1 MLRLCS
7 DSSRSYPGRSV
18 RIAVPDVWDCA
29 LHGNM
34 QSIGQKSAK
43 AIVGVGR
50 RPLAIGRLE
59 TSRGSTPEVLPC
71 RRAELEEGDV
81 LLYEL
86 SWHVKPDRVIAHGAR
101 HKEFSSPR

>member
-18 RIAVPDVWDCA
+18 RVAVLWDCA

-34 QSIGQKSAK
+34 PDIGQKSAK

-59 TSRGSTPEVLPC
+59 TSPVSREALPR
-71 RRAELEEGDV
+71 RRAERRIGEE
-81 LLYEL
+81 
-86 SWHVKPDRVIAHGAR
+86 PQ
-101 HKEFSSPR
+101 

>member
-18 RIAVPDVWDCA
+18 RIAVLLYWGCA

-34 QSIGQKSAK
+34 PGIGQKSAK
-43 AIVGVGR
+43 AIVGAGR

-59 TSRGSTPEVLPC
+59 TSPTQRVGKSYP
-71 RRAELEEGDV
+71 AEGPNEE
-81 LLYEL
+81 
-86 SWHVKPDRVIAHGAR
+86 
-101 HKEFSSPR
+101 

>member
-18 RIAVPDVWDCA
+18 RVAVPDTWDCA

-34 QSIGQKSAK
+34 PSTGQKSAK

-59 TSRGSTPEVLPC
+59 TSRGSTPEVLPR
-71 RRAELEEGDV
+71 RRAERRIGEE
-81 LLYEL
+81 
-86 SWHVKPDRVIAHGAR
+86 PQ
-101 HKEFSSPR
+101 

>member
-29 LHGNM
+29 LYGNIP
-34 QSIGQKSAK
+34 STGQKSAK

-59 TSRGSTPEVLPC
+59 TSPVSREALPR
-71 RRAELEEGDV
+71 RRAERRIGEE
-81 LLYEL
+81 
-86 SWHVKPDRVIAHGAR
+86 PQ
-101 HKEFSSPR
+101 

>member
-18 RIAVPDVWDCA
+18 RTAVPDAWGCA

-34 QSIGQKSAK
+34 PGIGQKSAK

-59 TSRGSTPEVLPC
+59 TSRGRTPEDLPR
-71 RRAELEEGDV
+71 RRAERRIGEE
-81 LLYEL
+81 
-86 SWHVKPDRVIAHGAR
+86 PQ
-101 HKEFSSPR
+101 

>member
-18 RIAVPDVWDCA
+18 RVAASDAWGCA

-34 QSIGQKSAK
+34 PSIGQKSAK

-59 TSRGSTPEVLPC
+59 TSRGSTPEALPR
-71 RRAELEEGDV
+71 RRAERRIGEE
-81 LLYEL
+81 
-86 SWHVKPDRVIAHGAR
+86 PQ
-101 HKEFSSPR
+101 

>member
-7 DSSRSYPGRSV
+7 NSSRSYPGRSA
-18 RIAVPDVWDCA
+18 RIAVPDAWDCA

-34 QSIGQKSAK
+34 PGIGQKSAK

-59 TSRGSTPEVLPC
+59 TSRVSPEALPR
-71 RRAELEEGDV
+71 RRAERRKGSSPN
-81 LLYEL
+81 EL
-86 SWHVKPDRVIAHGAR
+86 S
-101 HKEFSSPR
+101 

>member
-18 RIAVPDVWDCA
+18 RTAVPVAWNCA

-34 QSIGQKSAK
+34 PSTGQKSAE

-50 RPLAIGRLE
+50 RLLAIGRLE
-59 TSRGSTPEVLPC
+59 TSRGRTPEDLPR
-71 RRAELEEGDV
+71 RRAERRIGEE
-81 LLYEL
+81 
-86 SWHVKPDRVIAHGAR
+86 PQ
-101 HKEFSSPR
+101 

>member
-18 RIAVPDVWDCA
+18 RVAAPDTWVCA

-34 QSIGQKSAK
+34 PGIGQKSAE

-50 RPLAIGRLE
+50 RFQAIKRLE
-59 TSRGSTPEVLPC
+59 TSPVEQSGSLTPPKG
-71 RRAELEEGDV
+71 RTKKGEE
-81 LLYEL
+81 
-86 SWHVKPDRVIAHGAR
+86 PQ
-101 HKEFSSPR
+101 

>member
-18 RIAVPDVWDCA
+18 RAAVPVAWDCA

-34 QSIGQKSAK
+34 PSTGQKSAK
-43 AIVGVGR
+43 AILGVGR

-59 TSRGSTPEVLPC
+59 TSRGRTPEALPR
-71 RRAELEEGDV
+71 RRAERRIGEE
-81 LLYEL
+81 
-86 SWHVKPDRVIAHGAR
+86 PQ
-101 HKEFSSPR
+101 

>member
-18 RIAVPDVWDCA
+18 RIAVSVAWGCA

-34 QSIGQKSAK
+34 PGIGQKSAK
-43 AIVGVGR
+43 AIVGVER

-59 TSRGSTPEVLPC
+59 TSRGRTPEALS
-71 RRAELEEGDV
+71 RRRDERRIGRSPD
-81 LLYEL
+81 EL
-86 SWHVKPDRVIAHGAR
+86 S
-101 HKEFSSPR
+101 

>member
-18 RIAVPDVWDCA
+18 RTAVPDAWDCA

-34 QSIGQKSAK
+34 PGIGQKSAE

-59 TSRGSTPEVLPC
+59 TSPAQ
-71 RRAELEEGDV
+71 RAGKPYPAEGPNEE
-81 LLYEL
+81 
-86 SWHVKPDRVIAHGAR
+86 
-101 HKEFSSPR
+101 